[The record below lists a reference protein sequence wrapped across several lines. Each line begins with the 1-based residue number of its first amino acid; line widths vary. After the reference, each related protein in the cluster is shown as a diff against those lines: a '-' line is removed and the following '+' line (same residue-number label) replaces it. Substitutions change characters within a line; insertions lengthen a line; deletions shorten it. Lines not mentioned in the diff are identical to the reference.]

1 MVSYADF
8 ITLMFA
14 LFVVMYSVS
23 SVNAGK
29 YRVLSDTFGALF
41 ADAGPGARPV
51 REAAVEGIF
60 EPGGDRPFPVLPEA
74 PAALTDLE
82 EAGLDAVPAPPQA
95 QDTGARPPEPV
106 DAATLAERAGAR
118 LAAVL
123 APEDVRVRALGDRVE
138 IELNSSVLFDSASAR
153 VAREA
158 LAAMQGV
165 AEVLRAAPGSIRVEG
180 FTDDRP
186 IATEQFPSN
195 WELSAARAASVSH
208 LLARLGIE
216 PQRLA
221 ATGYAQYRPVAD
233 NGSSAGR
240 ERNRRVV
247 IVAMAGD
254 GAVAA
259 SGATT
264 GGKLLRVEGFPQ
276 RAGPEL

>member
-29 YRVLSDTFGALF
+29 YRVLSDTFGAVF
-41 ADAGPGARPV
+41 ADGGPGVRPV
-51 REAAVEGIF
+51 PEAAVEGMF
-60 EPGGDRPFPVLPEA
+60 EPGGDRPFPILPEA

-82 EAGLDAVPAPPQA
+82 EAGLDAAPAPPPA
-95 QDTGARPPEPV
+95 PDAGARAPEPV
-106 DAATLAERAGAR
+106 DPASLAERAGAR

-138 IELNSSVLFDSASAR
+138 IELNSSMLFDSGSAR

-158 LAAMQGV
+158 LAAMQAL
-165 AEVLRAAPGSIRVEG
+165 AEVLGPAPGGIRVEG

-254 GAVAA
+254 GAVDA

-264 GGKLLRVEGFPQ
+264 GGKLLRVEGFPR
-276 RAGPEL
+276 RAGPVL